1 MVVLPLDKRLKKQL
15 HRNIALAQDILIME
29 IYNVFPQAVIHGGTA
44 LWRCYGSNRF
54 SEDIDLYLPISARK
68 ESFRSLLDGLLG
80 KGFIIE
86 KFKKTEGSIFSKYSY
101 LGVAVRLEAV
111 FKKVKAPVLRKF
123 EMTDGTFILVNTLKP
138 EEMLEEKIR
147 TYFERRKVRDLYD
160 VFFLTRTVEKQRVR
174 GSVLKLVEKFTM
186 PVDEKE
192 LKALIISGSIPKAE
206 EMLESVRRWAE

>member
-54 SEDIDLYLPISARK
+54 SEDVDLYLPISARK

-86 KFKKTEGSIFSKYSY
+86 KFKKTGSSIFSKYSY

-111 FKKVKAPVLRKF
+111 FKKVEAPVLRKF
-123 EMTDGTFILVNTLKP
+123 EMIDGTFILVNTLKP
-138 EEMLEEKIR
+138 EEILEEKIR
-147 TYFERRKVRDLYD
+147 TYLERRKVRDLYD
-160 VFFLTRTVEKQRVR
+160 VFFLTRTVEKQKVR
-174 GSVLKLVEKFTM
+174 GSALKLIEKFTM
-186 PVDEKE
+186 PIDEKE

>member
-1 MVVLPLDKRLKKQL
+1 MVVLPLDKRLKKQS

-29 IYNVFPQAVIHGGTA
+29 VYNGFPQAVVHGGTA

-86 KFKKTEGSIFSKYSY
+86 KFKKTESSIFSKYSY

-174 GSVLKLVEKFTM
+174 GSALKLVEKFTM
-186 PVDEKE
+186 PIDEKE

>member
-54 SEDIDLYLPISARK
+54 SEDVDLYLPISARK

-86 KFKKTEGSIFSKYSY
+86 KFKKTGSSIFSKYSY

-111 FKKVKAPVLRKF
+111 FKKVEAPVLRKF
-123 EMTDGTFILVNTLKP
+123 EMIDGTFILVNTLKP

-147 TYFERRKVRDLYD
+147 TYLERRKVRDLYD
-160 VFFLTRTVEKQRVR
+160 VFFLTRTVEKQKVR
-174 GSVLKLVEKFTM
+174 GSALKLVEKFTM
-186 PVDEKE
+186 PIDEKE

>member
-54 SEDIDLYLPISARK
+54 SEDVDLYLPISARK

-86 KFKKTEGSIFSKYSY
+86 KFKKTGSSIFSKYSY

-111 FKKVKAPVLRKF
+111 FKKVEAPVLRKF
-123 EMTDGTFILVNTLKP
+123 EMIDGTFILVNTLKP

-147 TYFERRKVRDLYD
+147 TYLERRKVRDLYD
-160 VFFLTRTVEKQRVR
+160 VFFLTRTVEKQKVR
-174 GSVLKLVEKFTM
+174 GSALKLIEKFTM
-186 PVDEKE
+186 PIDEKE

>member
-29 IYNVFPQAVIHGGTA
+29 VYNGFPQAVVHGGTA

-160 VFFLTRTVEKQRVR
+160 VFFLTRIVEKQRVR

>member
-54 SEDIDLYLPISARK
+54 SEDVDLYLPISARK

-86 KFKKTEGSIFSKYSY
+86 KFKKTGSSIFSKYSY

-111 FKKVKAPVLRKF
+111 FKKVEAPVLRKF
-123 EMTDGTFILVNTLKP
+123 EMIDGTFILVNTLKP

-147 TYFERRKVRDLYD
+147 TYLERRKVRDLYD
-160 VFFLTRTVEKQRVR
+160 VFFLTRTVEKQKVR
-174 GSVLKLVEKFTM
+174 GNALKLVEKFTM
-186 PVDEKE
+186 PIDEKE

>member
-29 IYNVFPQAVIHGGTA
+29 VYNGFPQAVVHGGTA

>member
-54 SEDIDLYLPISARK
+54 SEDVDLYLPISARK

-111 FKKVKAPVLRKF
+111 FKKVEAPVLRKF
-123 EMTDGTFILVNTLKP
+123 EMIDGTFILVNTLKP
-138 EEMLEEKIR
+138 EEILEEKIR
-147 TYFERRKVRDLYD
+147 TYLERRKVRDLYD
-160 VFFLTRTVEKQRVR
+160 VFFLTRTVEKQKVR
-174 GSVLKLVEKFTM
+174 GSALKLIEKFTM
-186 PVDEKE
+186 PIDEKE

>member
-54 SEDIDLYLPISARK
+54 SEDVDLYLPISARK

-80 KGFIIE
+80 KSFIIE
-86 KFKKTEGSIFSKYSY
+86 KFKKTGSSIFSKYSY

-111 FKKVKAPVLRKF
+111 FKKVEAPVLRKF
-123 EMTDGTFILVNTLKP
+123 EMIDGTFILVNTLKP
-138 EEMLEEKIR
+138 EEILEEKIR
-147 TYFERRKVRDLYD
+147 TYLERRKVRDLYD
-160 VFFLTRTVEKQRVR
+160 VFFLTRTVEKQKVR
-174 GSVLKLVEKFTM
+174 GSALKLIEKFTM
-186 PVDEKE
+186 PIDEKE